1 MATKITTVTL
11 FTTIYKNKLE
21 CVELH
26 QIHLFKTWK
35 LKLVLFLGGSFI
47 AAFISF
53 RLTKASS
60 KYLQSDL
67 IVVQSLLFIMDI
79 KISSNNPDRFSSI
92 NFLRNSS
99 RMLSYAGHSSYAFC
113 LTGRIRTSC
122 ANHPIGY
129 TSDCKRG

>member
-11 FTTIYKNKLE
+11 FATIYKNKLE

-35 LKLVLFLGGSFI
+35 LKLVLFVGGSFI

-79 KISSNNPDRFSSI
+79 KISSNNPDRFLSI
-92 NFLRNSS
+92 NF
-99 RMLSYAGHSSYAFC
+99 
-113 LTGRIRTSC
+113 
-122 ANHPIGY
+122 
-129 TSDCKRG
+129 

>member
-1 MATKITTVTL
+1 M
-11 FTTIYKNKLE
+11 
-21 CVELH
+21 ELH

-92 NFLRNSS
+92 NFLKNSS
-99 RMLSYAGHSSYAFC
+99 RMLSYAGILKGKVFHLQFFVNGMIYRFVPQSLAVYVVQFLSLNYDHY
-113 LTGRIRTSC
+113 I
-122 ANHPIGY
+122 
-129 TSDCKRG
+129 

>member
-1 MATKITTVTL
+1 M
-11 FTTIYKNKLE
+11 
-21 CVELH
+21 ELH

-79 KISSNNPDRFSSI
+79 KISSDNPDRFSSI
-92 NFLRNSS
+92 NFLRDSS
-99 RMLSYAGHSSYAFC
+99 RMLSYAGHSKRKCISSSIFRKWHHLQIRSSIFSC
-113 LTGRIRTSC
+113 LCRPVSI
-122 ANHPIGY
+122 I
-129 TSDCKRG
+129 KL

>member
-1 MATKITTVTL
+1 M
-11 FTTIYKNKLE
+11 
-21 CVELH
+21 ELH

-47 AAFISF
+47 TAFISF

-99 RMLSYAGHSSYAFC
+99 RMLSYAGHS
-113 LTGRIRTSC
+113 
-122 ANHPIGY
+122 
-129 TSDCKRG
+129 KRKCFHLQFFVNGMIYRFVPQSLAVYVVQFLSLNYDHYI

>member
-1 MATKITTVTL
+1 MKITTVTL
-11 FTTIYKNKLE
+11 FTAIYKNKLE

-67 IVVQSLLFIMDI
+67 IVV
-79 KISSNNPDRFSSI
+79 NNK
-92 NFLRNSS
+92 
-99 RMLSYAGHSSYAFC
+99 
-113 LTGRIRTSC
+113 IRTSEVRFNKC
-122 ANHPIGY
+122 RQ
-129 TSDCKRG
+129 SK